1 MADPRK
7 LSLQQYYH
15 VVLPRDVPEG
25 EEANLSNINAAL
37 LERLTVAVRSVALNA
52 SPTHRSRI
60 ETVRSALET
69 CKIVNFD
76 GALGKNTITEELRKL
91 TGERLLILHIAAQNA
106 AFLIYLQD
114 P

>member
-15 VVLPRDVPEG
+15 VVLPRDVPES
-25 EEANLSNINAAL
+25 EEANLCSINSAL
-37 LERLTVAVRSVALNA
+37 LERLTVAVRTVALNA
-52 SPTHRSRI
+52 PPIHCSRI
-60 ETVRSALET
+60 ETIRSALKT

-76 GALGKNTITEELRKL
+76 GALGKRTITEELRKL
-91 TGERLLILHIAAQNA
+91 TGSHLLILHIAAQNA
-106 AFLIYLQD
+106 ALLVYLQN